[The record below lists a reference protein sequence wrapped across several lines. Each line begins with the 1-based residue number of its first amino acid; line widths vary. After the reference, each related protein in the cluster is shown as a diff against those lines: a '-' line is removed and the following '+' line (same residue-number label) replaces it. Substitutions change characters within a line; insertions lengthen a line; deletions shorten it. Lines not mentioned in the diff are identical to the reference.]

1 MEDPEVVEET
11 DTGAPP
17 EEAAKVSNLNEDPNT
32 NSETANPESS
42 YTGSHISEKDTHEV
56 NANETMGG
64 AGLLQLTVK
73 SSFWTQLQHDHRQLP
88 TTAQGSNTITSRGRS
103 DNSHIQGMEEHLDCS
118 LGAGHQP
125 SLLHA

>member
-1 MEDPEVVEET
+1 MEDSEVVEET

-17 EEAAKVSNLNEDPNT
+17 EEAAEVSNLNEDPNT

-64 AGLLQLTVK
+64 EVPSPLVFLKLASTKMCTFCGK
-73 SSFWTQLQHDHRQLP
+73 YS
-88 TTAQGSNTITSRGRS
+88 
-103 DNSHIQGMEEHLDCS
+103 
-118 LGAGHQP
+118 GA
-125 SLLHA
+125 